1 MNPLR
6 MSPEPV
12 TAARGERVEVDGLP
26 IHCVDTGDGPI
37 LLFVHGGP
45 AWSFTWRGV
54 IERLRDSFRCVAL
67 DLPGFGHSPAPVRR
81 FGLRDYA
88 RALTRFIE
96 VRDLTGATLIANDTG
111 GPIGFR
117 AAAAL
122 PTRFRALVAVDTFA
136 FRLDGFASVRLML
149 RLTSSLPARALN
161 RWLCFLPRAVTSFGT
176 PLHRWRPEERA
187 AYLAPFETPESRDRC
202 IDLLAGLALD
212 SAYLAELERELAGI
226 ADRPLLT
233 LFGSGDPVR
242 RAGFPE
248 RWARLFHDCTEH
260 VIPGAKHF
268 AHEDD
273 PESVARHLRAWYAE
287 CVESQAR

>member
-1 MNPLR
+1 MNPVLAL
-6 MSPEPV
+6 PEPV
-12 TAARGERVEVDGLP
+12 PLPRGERVDVDGMP

-54 IERLRDSFRCVAL
+54 IARLRDSFRCVAL
-67 DLPGFGHSPAPVRR
+67 DLPGFGLSPAPARR

-88 RALTRFIE
+88 RAVARFVE
-96 VRDLTGATLIANDTG
+96 VRRLESVTLIANDTG

-122 PTRFRALVAVDTFA
+122 PERFCALVAIDTFA
-136 FRLDGFASVRLML
+136 FRLDEFASVRLML
-149 RLTSSLPARALN
+149 RLTSSPPARRLN
-161 RWLCFLPRAVTSFGT
+161 RWFCFLPRAVTSFGT
-176 PLHRWRPEERA
+176 SLHDWQPEERA
-187 AYLAPFETPESRDRC
+187 AYLAPFATPEARDRC
-202 IDLLAGLALD
+202 IDLLAGLAWD
-212 SAYLAELERELAGI
+212 AAYLAELEHELAKL

-248 RWARLFHDCTEH
+248 RWSELFHDCTAH
-260 VIPGAKHF
+260 LIPGAKHF

-273 PESVARHLRAWYAE
+273 PELVARHLRAWYAE
-287 CVESQAR
+287 RVERQR